1 MSVSDSARPAI
12 PIDGPAVETLWAT
25 LKADAER
32 IVAVE
37 PVLGAMLHRTVL
49 NRKSFSDGL
58 AHLLGAK
65 LAGEDAG
72 EGELVALVVGVLRD
86 HPDIAES
93 AAIDLIASV
102 ARDPAYHDHV
112 TPFAYAK
119 GFQALQWHRVAHALW
134 TGGRQEL
141 ATFLEG
147 RANDVFAID
156 IHPGA
161 QFGRGVFIDHGTGV
175 VIGETAVVGDDV
187 SILHGVTL
195 GGTGKESGDRHPK
208 VARGVLLGA
217 GATVLGNVTIG
228 EGANIAAGSVVLRPV
243 PPWTTVAGIP
253 ARIVRQSHGEPPAQ
267 TMDQDFFVP
276 DFQI

>member
-1 MSVSDSARPAI
+1 MSVENREPSPVEIGES
-12 PIDGPAVETLWAT
+12 AVETLWPT
-25 LKADAER
+25 LRSDAER

-37 PVLGAMLHRTVL
+37 PILTRMLRRCVLDRDSFPDALAYVL
-49 NRKSFSDGL
+49 
-58 AHLLGAK
+58 AAK
-65 LAGEDAG
+65 LACEDAG
-72 EGELVALVVGVLRD
+72 ETDLLALAAGVLAAN
-86 HPDIAES
+86 PQIAQS

-102 ARDPAYHDHV
+102 ARDPAYHDYV

-119 GFQALQWHRVAHALW
+119 GFQALQWHRIAHALW
-134 TGGRQEL
+134 IAGREEL

-147 RANDVFAID
+147 RVNDAFSID

-161 QFGRGVFIDHGTGV
+161 RFGRGVFIDHGTGV

-208 VARGVLLGA
+208 VARGVLLGT
-217 GATVLGNVTIG
+217 GATVLGNVTVG
-228 EGANIAAGSVVLRPV
+228 EGASIAAGSVVLRSV

-253 ARIVRQSHGEPPAQ
+253 ARIVRQSHGELPSR
-267 TMDQDFFVP
+267 TMDQDFSF

>member
-1 MSVSDSARPAI
+1 MSVENREPSPVA
-12 PIDGPAVETLWAT
+12 IDGPAVETLWAT
-25 LKADAER
+25 LRSDAER
-32 IVAVE
+32 IVAAE
-37 PVLGAMLHRTVL
+37 PILTRLLRRVVLDRT
-49 NRKSFSDGL
+49 SFADAL
-58 AHLLGAK
+58 ACLLAEK
-65 LAGEDAG
+65 LACEDAS
-72 EGELVALVVGVLRD
+72 EDDLVALAASVFEA
-86 HPDIAES
+86 HPEIAES

-102 ARDPAYHDHV
+102 ARDPAYQDHI

-119 GFQALQWHRVAHALW
+119 GFQALQLHRIAHALW

-147 RANDVFAID
+147 RGNDVFSID

-175 VIGETAVVGDDV
+175 VVGETAVVGDDV

-195 GGTGKESGDRHPK
+195 GGTGKVAGDRHPK
-208 VARGVLLGA
+208 IGRGVLLGT
-217 GATVLGNVTIG
+217 GATVLGNVTVG
-228 EGANIAAGSVVLRPV
+228 EGASIAAGSVVLRPV

-253 ARIVRQSHGEPPAQ
+253 ARIVRQSHGELPAR
-267 TMDQDFFVP
+267 TMDQDFFQ

>member
-1 MSVSDSARPAI
+1 MSVENREPSPVG
-12 PIDGPAVETLWAT
+12 IDGPAVETLWAT
-25 LKADAER
+25 LRTDAER
-32 IVAVE
+32 IVALE
-37 PVLGAMLHRTVL
+37 PILTKMLRRVVLDRA
-49 NRKSFSDGL
+49 SFADGL
-58 AHLLGAK
+58 ACLLAEK
-65 LAGEDAG
+65 LACDDAAEDDLV
-72 EGELVALVVGVLRD
+72 ELVASVLEAN
-86 HPDIAES
+86 PDIAES

-134 TGGRQEL
+134 AGNRQEL

-156 IHPGA
+156 IHPA
-161 QFGRGVFIDHGTGV
+161 ARFGRGVFIDHGTGV

-228 EGANIAAGSVVLRPV
+228 EGANIAAGSVVLRAV

-253 ARIVRQSHGEPPAQ
+253 ARIVRQSHGAMPAQ
-267 TMDQDFFVP
+267 TMDQDFSP

>member
-1 MSVSDSARPAI
+1 MSVEKREPATAG
-12 PIDGPAVETLWAT
+12 IDGLAVETLWAT
-25 LKADAER
+25 LRSDAER
-32 IVAVE
+32 LVAEE
-37 PVLGAMLHRTVL
+37 PILGRVLRRVVL
-49 NRKSFSDGL
+49 DRASFADAL
-58 AHLLGAK
+58 AWVLAAK
-65 LAGEDAG
+65 LACDDAG
-72 EGELVALVVGVLRD
+72 EGDLTALAASVLAE
-86 HPDIAES
+86 HPDVVES

-119 GFQALQWHRVAHALW
+119 GFQALQWHRIAHALW
-134 TGGRQEL
+134 TSGREGL

-147 RANDVFAID
+147 RANDAFAID

-161 QFGRGVFIDHGTGV
+161 RFGRGVFIDHGTGV

-208 VARGVLLGA
+208 IARGVLLGA
-217 GATVLGNVTIG
+217 GATVLGNVSVG

-253 ARIVRQSHGEPPAQ
+253 ARVVRQSHGELPAQ
-267 TMDQDFFVP
+267 TMDQDFYL

>member
-1 MSVSDSARPAI
+1 MSVSDSARPSI
-12 PIDGPAVETLWAT
+12 PLEGPALETLWAT
-25 LKADAER
+25 LKAEAGR
-32 IVAVE
+32 IVAAE
-37 PVLGAMLHRTVL
+37 PFLGAMLRRCVL
-49 NRKSFSDGL
+49 DRSSFPDAL

-65 LAGEDAG
+65 LSCEDAG
-72 EGELVALVVGVLRD
+72 EGELVALVAGVLRD

-156 IHPGA
+156 IHPA
-161 QFGRGVFIDHGTGV
+161 ARFGRGVFIDHGTGV

-228 EGANIAAGSVVLRPV
+228 EGANIAAGSVVLRSV

-267 TMDQDFFVP
+267 TMDQDFFL